1 MLCRAKDRG
10 LSMKKNVVTLN
21 TILCCSHWSPYA
33 EHRAVLQP
41 SFVKISPCWTQNFV
55 LQPPI
60 TVKSTW
66 CDDIIIVLFIISR
79 LILWCKSVSQ
89 SRRFWVATTALWMGL
104 RKAPQITSNGERD
117 GKWWRTGSGEMY
129 ATRLGRRPRS
139 YYGGCISKGGNKG
152 YDIVKG
158 ELW

>member
-1 MLCRAKDRG
+1 MWIKRPTFSDR
-10 LSMKKNVVTLN
+10 KNVVMLN

-33 EHRAVLQP
+33 EHRDVLQP
-41 SFVKISPCWTQNFV
+41 SFVKILPCWTQNFV

-66 CDDIIIVLFIISR
+66 CNEIMIVVFFIISR

-89 SRRFWVATTALWMGL
+89 SWGFWAATTALWMGL

-129 ATRLGRRPRS
+129 ATRLGQRPRS
-139 YYGGCISKGGNKG
+139 YYEGCISKRGRR
-152 YDIVKG
+152 DMM
-158 ELW
+158 